1 MTGWEREHHEYRAQ
15 VRSTSESELQR
26 QILGLQS
33 ELQQCREEKL
43 KLQHSRVKQKEV
55 ISKLHRDLQWAQS
68 MVQRG
73 HAISTSG
80 TKYHEQAHQLNA
92 MAQHGLR
99 DLKEDKEELERLR
112 EQLGRMRGGL
122 GAEVH
127 GGCSLGVLGG
137 RGGGGD
143 ASAPAA
149 SREEEPGGHGS
160 GTQGRGEGQARGRDE
175 GLLQSGMY
183 TEADPI
189 IATLQGKISL
199 LS

>member
-1 MTGWEREHHEYRAQ
+1 MT
-15 VRSTSESELQR
+15 
-26 QILGLQS
+26 
-33 ELQQCREEKL
+33 
-43 KLQHSRVKQKEV
+43 
-55 ISKLHRDLQWAQS
+55 
-68 MVQRG
+68 G

-122 GAEVH
+122 GAEVQAEAAAS
-127 GGCSLGVLGG
+127 GSSEAEEEAGN
-137 RGGGGD
+137 

-149 SREEEPGGHGS
+149 SREEEPAA
-160 GTQGRGEGQARGRDE
+160 TAVEPKAEERARLEDE
-175 GLLQSGMY
+175 MRGLLQSGMY